1 MDKIIIFDMDG
12 VLFDTEQLVR
22 ECWKKI
28 ADNYKIAG
36 IEEVFYRCIG
46 TNSKATKEIMIKHYG
61 NDFPYTEFREK
72 ASLMFHQVTDCE
84 GMPMKPGV
92 VELLEFLKSNEY
104 KIGLASSTRI
114 EVVKAELKQMNLL
127 EYFDVVIGGDM
138 VTNSKPDPEIFLKCQ
153 SLLGGSI
160 SDTYVIEDSYNGIRA
175 AHRAGMKPIMVPDL
189 IAPDEEMENLSYCIK
204 KSLLEVK
211 ELLKKIDWK

>member
-22 ECWKKI
+22 ECWKTVAHNQSI
-28 ADNYKIAG
+28 VG

-46 TNSKATKEIMIKHYG
+46 TNNKSTKQIMMKHYG
-61 NDFPYTEFREK
+61 DDFQYDEFRKE
-72 ASLMFHQVTDCE
+72 ASVMFHTITDHD
-84 GMPMKPGV
+84 GVPMKSGV
-92 VELLEFLKSNEY
+92 IELLEFLKSNHY
-104 KIGLASSTRI
+104 RIGLASSTRV
-114 EVVKAELKQMNLL
+114 EMVKDELKQMNLL
-127 EYFDVVIGGDM
+127 DYFDIVIGGDM

-211 ELLKKIDWK
+211 EFLKMDDWK